1 MTSATIAG
9 QANPVQYLQAQNRWQ
24 WSEIAFWLAT
34 LLPFVLTPNYLVLA
48 SQIAITA
55 LFVLSLDLILGFSG
69 IVSLGHAA
77 YFGIGAYTA
86 GLLSKYGWGEPL
98 TGLVAA
104 AIVAGLFGYLTSF
117 IIARF
122 RHLALIMITLGIG
135 LVLQEAANSAGWLT
149 GGFDG
154 LQGIH
159 TWPLFGK
166 IRFDLYGYTAY
177 SYALAGLFLIFLV
190 ARRLIHSPFGLAL
203 RGIREN
209 GLRMP
214 AIGASVHAHIQTI
227 YTIAAIIAGIAGALL
242 AQTTETVSLEALGFQ
257 RSADVL
263 VMLILG
269 GTGRLYGGLIGAAVY
284 MVARDQFSGINP
296 QYWYFW
302 IGLLLIGV
310 VMLLPNG
317 ILGGLTHSGAAPE
330 GGVVSANALAT
341 RGLNK
346 SFGSLVVASDIELN
360 LPQGVRYA
368 LIGPNGAGKTTLIN
382 LMTGMLQPDGGRI
395 FLGDDDI
402 TALPPEQRVRL
413 GLVRTFQINQLF
425 PHLTALESVTL
436 AVCERRKVARTWW
449 RQLTAYRD
457 EIDEAYDILATLGLA
472 PVCHRLTRE
481 LAYGQQRLVEIA
493 LALATKPKVLL
504 LDEPAAGVP
513 REESRELL
521 AAIAGLSRDIT
532 VLFIEHDMDLV
543 FRFASRVIVMVGGRV
558 LVEGTP
564 AEIAADPRVRA
575 VYLGKARHEA
585 AS

>member
-1 MTSATIAG
+1 VAADRPVREALGVTSATIAG
-9 QANPVQYLQAQNRWQ
+9 QANPVQYLRAQNRWQ

-34 LLPFVLTPNYLVLA
+34 LLPFLLAPSYLVLA

-55 LFVLSLDLILGFSG
+55 LFVLSLDLILGFCG

-86 GLLSKYGWGEPL
+86 GLISKYGWGEPL

-104 AIVAGLFGYLTSF
+104 AIAAGLFGYLTSF

-177 SYALAGLFLIFLV
+177 SYALAGLFLVFLV

-214 AIGASVHAHIQTI
+214 AIGASVHGHIQTI
-227 YTIAAIIAGIAGALL
+227 YTIAAVIAGIAGALL

-284 MVARDQFSGINP
+284 MVARDQVSGINP

-317 ILGGLTHSGAAPE
+317 ILGGLTVLARRMK
-330 GGVVSANALAT
+330 VVS
-341 RGLNK
+341 
-346 SFGSLVVASDIELN
+346 
-360 LPQGVRYA
+360 
-368 LIGPNGAGKTTLIN
+368 
-382 LMTGMLQPDGGRI
+382 
-395 FLGDDDI
+395 
-402 TALPPEQRVRL
+402 
-413 GLVRTFQINQLF
+413 
-425 PHLTALESVTL
+425 
-436 AVCERRKVARTWW
+436 
-449 RQLTAYRD
+449 
-457 EIDEAYDILATLGLA
+457 
-472 PVCHRLTRE
+472 
-481 LAYGQQRLVEIA
+481 
-493 LALATKPKVLL
+493 
-504 LDEPAAGVP
+504 
-513 REESRELL
+513 
-521 AAIAGLSRDIT
+521 
-532 VLFIEHDMDLV
+532 
-543 FRFASRVIVMVGGRV
+543 
-558 LVEGTP
+558 
-564 AEIAADPRVRA
+564 
-575 VYLGKARHEA
+575 
-585 AS
+585 

>member
-1 MTSATIAG
+1 VAADRPVREALGVTSATIAG
-9 QANPVQYLQAQNRWQ
+9 QANPVQYLQAQNRWR

-34 LLPFVLTPNYLVLA
+34 LLPFVLTPSYLVLA

-86 GLLSKYGWGEPL
+86 GLISKYGWGEPL

-135 LVLQEAANSAGWLT
+135 LVLQEAANSASWLT

-177 SYALAGLFLIFLV
+177 SYALGGLFLIFLV

-302 IGLLLIGV
+302 IGLLLISV

-317 ILGGLTHSGAAPE
+317 ILGGLTHLARRMK
-330 GGVVSANALAT
+330 VVS
-341 RGLNK
+341 
-346 SFGSLVVASDIELN
+346 
-360 LPQGVRYA
+360 
-368 LIGPNGAGKTTLIN
+368 
-382 LMTGMLQPDGGRI
+382 
-395 FLGDDDI
+395 
-402 TALPPEQRVRL
+402 
-413 GLVRTFQINQLF
+413 
-425 PHLTALESVTL
+425 
-436 AVCERRKVARTWW
+436 
-449 RQLTAYRD
+449 
-457 EIDEAYDILATLGLA
+457 
-472 PVCHRLTRE
+472 
-481 LAYGQQRLVEIA
+481 
-493 LALATKPKVLL
+493 
-504 LDEPAAGVP
+504 
-513 REESRELL
+513 
-521 AAIAGLSRDIT
+521 
-532 VLFIEHDMDLV
+532 
-543 FRFASRVIVMVGGRV
+543 
-558 LVEGTP
+558 
-564 AEIAADPRVRA
+564 
-575 VYLGKARHEA
+575 
-585 AS
+585 